1 MYISASGA
9 KFLITEYFGAK
20 LNKKVGQNPHV
31 DGSPQ
36 SKYI

>member
-9 KFLITEYFGAK
+9 KILIIEYFGAK

-36 SKYI
+36 SKRI

>member
-9 KFLITEYFGAK
+9 KFLIIEYFGAK

-36 SKYI
+36 SKRI